1 MTTDV
6 LTRPATSAKV
16 VGRFGRRL
24 AWYWLLPVAVV
35 AWEMATTSI
44 GATYFP
50 PPSKIVVRLY
60 EMWFSGPLSQAFLT
74 DEALADLLP
83 SLGRL
88 FVGWALASAV
98 GIIVGVALGRSQ
110 LLAALVEP
118 LLHFGRSVPP
128 SALLP
133 VFLLLFKIGTPMQLA
148 SIVYGVVWPVLINS
162 MDGARYVDRQYI
174 ETGRV
179 FRLSSAQ
186 RLMRIILPAAAPKIF
201 AGLRLSVSLALI
213 MMVISELVGSSE
225 GIGHRMLEAQ
235 SEFDIPAMWAGIV
248 LLGVLGILL
257 NAIFIGFERKVLA
270 WHRGAKKND

>member
-6 LTRPATSAKV
+6 LTRPATNVRA

-24 AWYWLLPVAVV
+24 AWYWLLPVTAVV
-35 AWEMATTSI
+35 WEMSTRSI
-44 GATYFP
+44 GAVYFP
-50 PPSKIVVRLY
+50 PPSTIVTRLY

-74 DEALADLLP
+74 EEALADLLP

-88 FVGWALASAV
+88 FVGWALASTA

-179 FRLSSAQ
+179 FRLSRAQ
-186 RLMRIILPAAAPKIF
+186 RLVRIILPAAAPKIF

-257 NAIFIGFERKVLA
+257 NAIFIGIERKALT
-270 WHRGAKKND
+270 WHRGAKKTD